1 MRKVVKEFRNEVKT
15 NEKAVKQVNNK
26 KTVNKNIGKRT
37 EVTNKKINKRVS
49 QKIKVQEILNI
60 PVIKNN
66 LNSNMSSRTDRKPKI
81 DVSFGQEFEK
91 IDPKMNDRN
100 EVQENVDKVD
110 NNLDSNVSPSFE
122 KSLVING
129 NSELHSN
136 EDLGIYWYSA
146 KHFLN
151 FEFIFFS
158 NLSIDPEINAIQK
171 NLTKEQIET
180 VINSLD
186 TISDQNLITA
196 TTSENPALNL
206 LVEESTQ
213 QLDTNKTS
221 KIKPKR
227 KTKI

>member
-1 MRKVVKEFRNEVKT
+1 MKT

-136 EDLGIYWYSA
+136 EDLGIY
-146 KHFLN
+146 
-151 FEFIFFS
+151 
-158 NLSIDPEINAIQK
+158 
-171 NLTKEQIET
+171 
-180 VINSLD
+180 
-186 TISDQNLITA
+186 
-196 TTSENPALNL
+196 
-206 LVEESTQ
+206 
-213 QLDTNKTS
+213 
-221 KIKPKR
+221 
-227 KTKI
+227 